1 MLIIRGI
8 LHFKICQSVVRK
20 IPLMRWPQSFTRS
33 FCMSRNAEFR
43 HFILATIMTIADLWG
58 QALVG
63 LWHVKKLW
71 LSYSRQFPT
80 LRPVKTYVL
89 IEALNKISFL
99 FLSKLG
105 LLIVISL
112 VITEITSPFFPYLP
126 QAPFHISMFLTEL
139 KFRSVYNLKL
149 VLTCKLF
156 SNHV

>member
-1 MLIIRGI
+1 M
-8 LHFKICQSVVRK
+8 
-20 IPLMRWPQSFTRS
+20 
-33 FCMSRNAEFR
+33 
-43 HFILATIMTIADLWG
+43 
-58 QALVG
+58 
-63 LWHVKKLW
+63 
-71 LSYSRQFPT
+71 
-80 LRPVKTYVL
+80 

-156 SNHV
+156 FNHVWASMPKYNYYFLFLLLFILKFSIALMRRIHLSNNFRSIVPRKQSQSRHNSLLGELLWFCFCFFCCFVLCSLSHFSIDKGWCLYLVV